1 MSIVKFLISKTFLK
15 QLALAVVAIVV
26 LCFLLLRWLDVTT
39 NHGEF
44 IVVPELKGKSLE
56 TVEIELRDKDLV
68 MEVQDSSN
76 YNPNYP
82 KYSVIEQNP
91 KAGSQVKEN
100 RKIYITYNPSGY
112 RKVEVPDIE
121 MKTLRQAQPTLEAI
135 GLKVGELTY
144 KDYIGKDVVLKMYYK
159 GRPVQPGDLLP
170 LTSIVDLEVGNGK
183 RRSSN

>member
-1 MSIVKFLISKTFLK
+1 MSVLKFLISKTFFK
-15 QLALAVVAIVV
+15 QLGLAAVAIII
-26 LCFLLLRWLDVTT
+26 LCFFLLRWLDATT

-44 IVVPELKGKSLE
+44 ITVPDLKGKSLE
-56 TVEIELRDKDLV
+56 TVEIELKDKDLL

-91 KAGSQVKEN
+91 KAGSKVKED

-112 RKVEVPDIE
+112 RRVEVPNIE
-121 MKTLRQAQPTLEAI
+121 MRTLRQAKPTLEAI

-144 KDYIGKDVVLKMYYK
+144 KDYIGKDVVLKMYHK
-159 GRPVQPGDLLP
+159 GSLVEPGDLLP
-170 LTSIVDLEVGNGK
+170 MTSVVDLEVGNGK
-183 RRSSN
+183 RRSLN